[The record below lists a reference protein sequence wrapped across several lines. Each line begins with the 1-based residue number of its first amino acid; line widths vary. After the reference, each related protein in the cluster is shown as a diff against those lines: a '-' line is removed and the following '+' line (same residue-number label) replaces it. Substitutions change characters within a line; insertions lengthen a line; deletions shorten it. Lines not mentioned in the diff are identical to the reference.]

1 MGVLFFRQKT
11 AYYYWLTTEVITLIF
26 ILVNEAMSENSNDR
40 SEESLVSVR
49 TMDIV
54 TAALFII
61 LGVVIMVGSINL
73 GNGWGSDGP
82 EAGYF
87 PFYVSLIMTAAS
99 AVTLYKA
106 LIVDRHQ
113 ERESFVAR
121 GPFKQVLSVL
131 LPAAVFVLGVQ
142 LIGIYVSALIYITVF
157 MRWLGKYPL
166 WKAVSVGFGVTVA
179 LFMLFEVWFQVPLPH
194 GSLINP
200 LAFIGVQ

>member
-1 MGVLFFRQKT
+1 MAKI
-11 AYYYWLTTEVITLIF
+11 AYYWQTKVVITLIS

-54 TAALFII
+54 TATLFIL
-61 LGVVIMVGSINL
+61 LGVVIMIGSIML
-73 GNGWGSDGP
+73 GNGWSSDGP

-87 PFYVSLIMTAAS
+87 PFYVSLIMTVAS
-99 AVTLYKA
+99 GFTLYKA
-106 LIVDRHQ
+106 LIVDRHE

-131 LPAAVFVLGVQ
+131 LPAAVFVLGIQ

-166 WKAVSVGFGVTVA
+166 WKSIVVGLGVSIA
-179 LFMLFEVWFQVPLPH
+179 LYMLFEVWFQVPLPH
-194 GSLINP
+194 GALINP
-200 LAFIGVQ
+200 LAIIGVQ